1 MKNRKS
7 PKQLRQALK
16 RQRDFADTWIFSG
29 PMMFGNMDANATVY
43 FDTGT
48 TSVTYP
54 AGTFNGFNVG
64 DIITISTGE
73 GAKKKKKVHVARRRK
88 QNREITHTIT
98 NVSDTSMTIA
108 VNDTTT
114 ATKIS
119 DSGWSVTSSGGI
131 TI

>member
-48 TSVTYP
+48 TVTLP
-54 AGTFNGFNVG
+54 SGSFSGFSAG
-64 DIITISTGE
+64 DIITITS
-73 GAKKKKKVHVARRRK
+73 GAGVKKKKKVHVARRRK
-88 QNREITHTIT
+88 QEKIQTHTIT
-98 NVSDTSMTIA
+98 DVGA
-108 VNDTTT
+108 TT
-114 ATKIS
+114 
-119 DSGWSVTSSGGI
+119 I
-131 TI
+131 TISSNELVSVRKELYDEWKIYAKGIS